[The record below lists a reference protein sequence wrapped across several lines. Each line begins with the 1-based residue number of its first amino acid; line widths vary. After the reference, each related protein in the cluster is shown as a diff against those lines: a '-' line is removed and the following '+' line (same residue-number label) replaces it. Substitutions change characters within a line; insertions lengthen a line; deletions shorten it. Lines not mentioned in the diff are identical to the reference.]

1 MRELFLKELT
11 KEEMTIS
18 ELKLDKSFLDSYDEM
33 IKNERKRAIENSL
46 VFAIAWM
53 VISAFTDD
61 GAKMSTTLIIITFY
75 ALINTIKYN
84 IVRIRE
90 EKKLN
95 KIDVEKL
102 EMDMY
107 NLDEKMNGLS
117 KAMLR
122 EINEGT
128 EEKVYCKK

>member
-107 NLDEKMNGLS
+107 NLEEKMNGLS

>member
-107 NLDEKMNGLS
+107 NLEEKMNELS

>member
-11 KEEMTIS
+11 TEEMTIS

-107 NLDEKMNGLS
+107 NLEEKMNGLS

>member
-1 MRELFLKELT
+1 MREQFLKELT

-107 NLDEKMNGLS
+107 NSEEKMNGLS

-122 EINEGT
+122 EINEGA